1 MQRGLE
7 NAEGRMRTANRTR
20 TRTEILNGLRN
31 GNGIVTTLDAN
42 RINHKTMTRQS
53 IAACVLLLACAL
65 FLGGCQ
71 KEEHEATGEP
81 SPAVL
86 SAFVARFPD
95 AREVSWGK
103 IHAYD
108 VAMFSFATPQR
119 HSAWYAPGNGACALT
134 EIELTAEQLALE
146 APAVL
151 ESWRTSPYYA
161 AGCRPDEID
170 RLTYADREPVYR
182 LGVACPDAA
191 RQFTY
196 AADGMLLSDKEHR
209 EGPEDGT
216 RIQPCPQALLD
227 FADTH
232 YPGAVIANFE
242 IEDRQGV
249 LYYEVEIFHV
259 DERKELLFDANY
271 TFLVCVAGIEE
282 PEQLPEPVLQTL
294 LALAPDTGAWD
305 ALSRYENYKGIVAAY
320 VLKVEDRAA
329 GRERLFKTDPAG
341 NPIE

>member
-1 MQRGLE
+1 MKRP
-7 NAEGRMRTANRTR
+7 
-20 TRTEILNGLRN
+20 
-31 GNGIVTTLDAN
+31 
-42 RINHKTMTRQS
+42 S

-108 VAMFSFATPQR
+108 VAVFSFATPQR
-119 HSAWYAPGNGACALT
+119 HTAWYAPGNGACALT

-146 APAVL
+146 APTVL

-182 LGVACPDAA
+182 LGVACPEAA

-209 EGPEDGT
+209 EGPGDVT

-232 YPGAVIANFE
+232 YPGAVIADFE

-249 LYYEVEIFHV
+249 LYYEVEIFHA

-282 PEQLPEPVLQTL
+282 PEQLPEPVLETL
-294 LALAPDTGAWD
+294 LALAPDTGAWE

>member
-1 MQRGLE
+1 
-7 NAEGRMRTANRTR
+7 MR
-20 TRTEILNGLRN
+20 
-31 GNGIVTTLDAN
+31 
-42 RINHKTMTRQS
+42 
-53 IAACVLLLACAL
+53 
-65 FLGGCQ
+65 
-71 KEEHEATGEP
+71 
-81 SPAVL
+81 
-86 SAFVARFPD
+86 
-95 AREVSWGK
+95 RE
-103 IHAYD
+103 
-108 VAMFSFATPQR
+108 T
-119 HSAWYAPGNGACALT
+119 
-134 EIELTAEQLALE
+134 
-146 APAVL
+146 APAPLRRSSSRRNSSPSKRPPSL